1 MTGTATSTTRG
12 WRTIERYAY
21 VERAYDEVWPWL
33 AGHLSTIGEPLPDG
47 GRALSVHI
55 RPGGKEISRPVRLRV
70 GGLVCADGHAEAALD
85 WADAEH
91 PRMFPTLTAT
101 LEIVSVPNPGRDVTQ
116 VGVRAR
122 YRPPFGPVGA
132 IGDRML
138 GVGVV
143 DVTLTNF
150 LDDLVEAVAETVA
163 PSPRRRP
170 SPNTAAGPEA
180 PDGDAERVF
189 LTVDG
194 LAVRPG
200 GAVGVGRALAALP
213 GVVGVAVDPFTGLV
227 AVDHDPARCGA
238 AKMTAALVGPFGG

>member
-21 VERAYDEVWPWL
+21 VERAYDDVWPWL
-33 AGHLSTIGEPLPDG
+33 AGHLSTIGDPLPDG

-70 GGLVCADGHAEAALD
+70 GGLVCADGHAVAALD

-91 PRMFPTLTAT
+91 PRMFPTLAAT
-101 LEIVSVPNPGRDVTQ
+101 LEIVPVPNRRRDVTQ

-122 YRPPFGPVGA
+122 YRPPFGPIGA
-132 IGDRML
+132 VGDRML

-150 LDDLVEAVAETVA
+150 LEDLVDAVADTVA
-163 PSPRRRP
+163 PSPRPRP
-170 SPNTAAGPEA
+170 GPDTAAEPEA
-180 PDGDAERVF
+180 PDGDVERLF

-200 GAVGVGRALAALP
+200 GGVGVGRALRALP

-238 AKMTAALVGPFGG
+238 ADMTAALVGPFGG

>member
-1 MTGTATSTTRG
+1 MTGAATSTSRG

-21 VERAYDEVWPWL
+21 VERAYDDVWPWL
-33 AGHLSTIGEPLPDG
+33 AGHLSTIGDPLPDG
-47 GRALSVHI
+47 GRALPVHI
-55 RPGGKEISRPVRLRV
+55 RPGGKQISRPVRLRV

-85 WADAEH
+85 WADAER

-101 LEIVSVPNPGRDVTQ
+101 LEIVPVPNRGRDVTQ

-132 IGDRML
+132 VGDRML
-138 GVGVV
+138 GAGVV

-150 LDDLVEAVAETVA
+150 LDDLVQAVTATVD
-163 PSPRRRP
+163 PSPRPRP
-170 SPNTAAGPEA
+170 GPDSTAAEQA
-180 PDGDAERVF
+180 PDGGVERLF
-189 LTVDG
+189 LSVDE
-194 LAVRPG
+194 LVVRPG
-200 GAVGVGRALAALP
+200 GAVSVGRALAALP

-238 AKMTAALVGPFGG
+238 AGMAGALVGPFGG